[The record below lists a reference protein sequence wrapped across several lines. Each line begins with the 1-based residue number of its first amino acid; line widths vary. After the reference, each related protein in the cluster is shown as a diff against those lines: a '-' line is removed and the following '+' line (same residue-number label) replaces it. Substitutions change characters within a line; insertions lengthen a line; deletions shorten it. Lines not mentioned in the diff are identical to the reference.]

1 MSPNEDVG
9 ESPDGAAVLR
19 DDLLALLREANERL
33 VLSGILAHEAADLR
47 ERLIGILG
55 HDLRGPLGT
64 MVMSGE
70 HMLERGELDPTDARM
85 AKRVVSSGHRMAR
98 MITQILD
105 FTRARLGGGFELRLA
120 PSDLGAVCHD
130 VAEELRIERSV
141 EIQQT
146 VAGDLAGTWDAD
158 RLAEVI
164 SNLAG
169 NAVDH
174 AAPGS
179 TVVIDA
185 RAERGDVVA
194 EVTNEG
200 ACIPAELIA
209 SLFEPFRRAEPDA
222 AATNGHLGLGLYIS
236 CEIVRAHG
244 GALRVRSSDGSTTFT
259 MRLPR
264 DRSLDPA
271 GHAARGDRLP

>member
-1 MSPNEDVG
+1 MSPNDDVA
-9 ESPDGAAVLR
+9 ESRDAAAVQR
-19 DDLLALLREANERL
+19 NASLATLREANERL
-33 VLSGILAHEAADLR
+33 VLACILAHEAAEVR

-64 MVMSGE
+64 MIMSGE
-70 HMLERGELDPTDARM
+70 HMLARGELSPEDARL
-85 AKRVVSSGHRMAR
+85 ASRVVSSGQRMAR

-105 FTRARLGGGFELRLA
+105 FTRARVGGGFELRLA
-120 PSDLGAVCHD
+120 ASDLGAVCHD
-130 VAEELRIERSV
+130 IAEELRIARSV
-141 EIQQT
+141 EIQEK
-146 VAGDLAGTWDAD
+146 VEGDLGGTWDAD

-194 EVTNEG
+194 EITNQG
-200 ACIPAELIA
+200 ACIPPNLIPV
-209 SLFEPFRRAEPDA
+209 LFEPFRRAEPDA
-222 AATNGHLGLGLYIS
+222 TATNGHLGLGLYIS
-236 CEIVRAHG
+236 SEIVRAHG
-244 GALRVRSSDGSTTFT
+244 GALRVRSSGGSTTFT
-259 MRLPR
+259 VRLPR
-264 DRSLDPA
+264 AIESSLA
-271 GHAARGDRLP
+271 G